1 MKYCVI
7 DVGSNSVRL
16 MTWADGTTLYKK
28 VCTTRLGEGVAYA
41 PVLREDAMDRT
52 ARAIAAF
59 AEEARAEGAFP
70 QTFATAAVRTARN
83 GEEFCAR
90 VKKMCGVELDVVS
103 GEEEGELALC
113 GALGGADGSVVDIG
127 GASTEVCAR
136 RGGKRDFAVSLN
148 VGAVRLYDRCGDDKA
163 RLSVAIDEE
172 IAPLTAVLPPRTYAV
187 GGTACTLAALMQGLE
202 PYDAAR
208 VNDFPMTAE
217 KVKALAHTLLALT
230 PSERAALKGMDVRRA
245 DIIAGGALLLAK
257 IMEKL
262 GLGVVY
268 ASDRDNLE
276 GYLFKKLL

>member
-28 VCTTRLGEGVAYA
+28 VCTTRLGEGVAFE

-70 QTFATAAVRTARN
+70 HAFATAAVRSAKN
-83 GEEFCAR
+83 GEDFCAR
-90 VKKMCGVELDVVS
+90 VKNLCGVELDVVP
-103 GEEEGELALC
+103 GEEEAELALL
-113 GALGGADGSVVDIG
+113 GALGKADGSVVDIG
-127 GASTEVCAR
+127 GASTEVCTR
-136 RGGKRDFAVSLN
+136 RGGKRDYAISLN
-148 VGAVRLYDRCGDDKA
+148 VGAVCLFDRCGDDEA
-163 RLSVAIDEE
+163 RLSAVIDEE
-172 IAPLTAVLPPRTYAV
+172 ISPLAAVLPPNTYAV
-187 GGTACTLAALMQGLE
+187 GGTACALAALMQGLE

-217 KVKALAHTLLALT
+217 AVEGLAHKLLQMP
-230 PSERAALKGMDVRRA
+230 PSARAALKGMDPKRA
-245 DIIAGGALLLAK
+245 DIIAGGALLLSK
-257 IMEKL
+257 LMKKL
-262 GLGVVY
+262 GLSVIY